1 MGEEK
6 KSGKTGALRARKF
19 FIQKKSPVTVCTIGL
34 YSHNDKKNYK
44 NQQKQLIITRK
55 KWEEIKKGNK
65 KQNFKHTA
73 RTVCEK

>member
-19 FIQKKSPVTVCTIGL
+19 FIQKKSPVTVCIIGL

-44 NQQKQLIITRK
+44 NQQKQLIIRRK
-55 KWEEIKKGNK
+55 KMGRNQEGERKAKLQTDSKNS
-65 KQNFKHTA
+65 
-73 RTVCEK
+73 V